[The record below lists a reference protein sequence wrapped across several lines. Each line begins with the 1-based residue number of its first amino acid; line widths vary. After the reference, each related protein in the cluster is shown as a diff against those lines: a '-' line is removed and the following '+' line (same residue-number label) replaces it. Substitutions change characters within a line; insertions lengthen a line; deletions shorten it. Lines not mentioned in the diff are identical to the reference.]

1 MVDSKS
7 VRLQYVKSIIAAMDA
22 EFALGED
29 GSLWV
34 NDGQYQIILPDQSP
48 SEVLIRFSK
57 NFHPAAAANIGTLFS
72 GVANPMG
79 LNVRFTGTFDPDCDS
94 TGVVLIQTDG

>member
-1 MVDSKS
+1 MVDPKT
-7 VRLQYVKSIIAAMDA
+7 VRFQYVSRIIAALDS
-22 EFALGED
+22 EFAIGED
-29 GSLWV
+29 GSFWV
-34 NDGQYQIILPDQSP
+34 NDGQYQILLPDQSP

-57 NFHPAAAANIGTLFS
+57 KFHPATAANIGTRFS

-94 TGVVLIQTDG
+94 TGVVLIQEDE

>member
-1 MVDSKS
+1 MVDPKT
-7 VRLQYVKSIIAAMDA
+7 VRFQYVERIIAAMDS
-22 EFALGED
+22 EFAIGED

-34 NDGQYQIILPDQSP
+34 NDGQYQIILTDQSP

-57 NFHPAAAANIGTLFS
+57 KFHPAAAANIGNLFS

-94 TGVVLIQTDG
+94 TGVVLIQEHE

>member
-1 MVDSKS
+1 MIDLKV
-7 VRLQYVKSIIAAMDA
+7 VRLQYVERIIAAMDS

-34 NDGQYQIILPDQSP
+34 NDGQYQIILPDRP
-48 SEVLIRFSK
+48 TSEVLIRFSK
-57 NFHPAAAANIGTLFS
+57 KFHPAAAANVGTLFT

-79 LNVRFTGTFDPDCDS
+79 LNVRFTGTFDPGCDS
-94 TGVVLIQTDG
+94 TGVVLIQEDA

>member
-1 MVDSKS
+1 MIDQKL
-7 VRLQYVKSIIAAMDA
+7 VRLQYVERILAAMDS

-29 GSLWV
+29 DSLWV
-34 NDGQYQIILPDQSP
+34 NDGQYQILLPDQSP

-57 NFHPAAAANIGTLFS
+57 KFHPAAAAYIGTIFS

-94 TGVVLIQTDG
+94 TGVVLIQEDE

>member
-1 MVDSKS
+1 MIDSKS
-7 VRLQYVKSIIAAMDA
+7 VRLQYVRSILAAMDA

-34 NDGQYQIILPDQSP
+34 NDGQYQIILPDRP
-48 SEVLIRFSK
+48 TSEVLIRFSK
-57 NFHPAAAANIGTLFS
+57 KFHPAAAANVGTLFT

-94 TGVVLIQTDG
+94 AGVVLIQTEE

>member
-1 MVDSKS
+1 MLDLKV
-7 VRLQYVKSIIAAMDA
+7 VRLQYVEKILAAMDS

-34 NDGQYQIILPDQSP
+34 NDGQYQILLPDHSP

-57 NFHPAAAANIGTLFS
+57 NFHHAAAANIGKRFS
-72 GVANPMG
+72 GVAIPMG
-79 LNVRFTGTFDPDCDS
+79 LNVEFTGIFDPGCDS
-94 TGVVLIQTDG
+94 TGVVLIQEDA

>member
-1 MVDSKS
+1 MIDSKV
-7 VRLQYVKSIIAAMDA
+7 VRLQYVERILAAMDA

-34 NDGQYQIILPDQSP
+34 NDGQYQIILTDQSH
-48 SEVLIRFSK
+48 SEVLIRFSEK
-57 NFHPAAAANIGTLFS
+57 FHHAAAANIGTTFA

-94 TGVVLIQTDG
+94 TGVVLIKTDE

>member
-1 MVDSKS
+1 MVDPKT
-7 VRLQYVKSIIAAMDA
+7 VRFQYVSRIIAALDS
-22 EFALGED
+22 EFAIGED

-34 NDGQYQIILPDQSP
+34 NDGQYQILLPDQNP

-57 NFHPAAAANIGTLFS
+57 KFHPAAAANIGTIFS

-79 LNVRFTGTFDPDCDS
+79 LDVRFIGTFDPDCDS
-94 TGVVLIQTDG
+94 TGVVLIEAD